1 MRGDDL
7 PSMSDLDDE
16 QLLGLAAGRDV
27 ASGRLRAAQA
37 ELYRRHVRYLYGAL
51 KRREGMLSRTV
62 GLAVEDLVQETFQR
76 AFQYG
81 ASYKALPQA
90 DPARA
95 RLRTRAWL
103 GRIAQNLIIDALSR
117 STEISAS
124 PMLEELGVDEQDEP
138 PPPSSPELRAV
149 RSALEELSEREQ
161 DVLRVTLLYQRVDS
175 AHQRLPNEVSAEL
188 AKRWETTNEN
198 IRAIRSRAMKKLMS
212 HIDAARR
219 AAGTP

>member
-16 QLLGLAAGRDV
+16 QLLALAAGRDV

-51 KRREGMLSRTV
+51 KKREGMLSRTV

-90 DPARA
+90 DAERA

-124 PMLEELGVDEQDEP
+124 PMLEEVGVDEADE

-149 RSALEELSEREQ
+149 RCSLEELSEREQ
-161 DVLRVTLLYQRVDS
+161 DVLRVTLLYQRVGT

-188 AKRWETTNEN
+188 ARRWDTTNEN

>member
-16 QLLGLAAGRDV
+16 QLLALAAGRDV

-51 KRREGMLSRTV
+51 KKREGMLSRTV

-90 DPARA
+90 DAERA

-124 PMLEELGVDEQDEP
+124 PMLEEVGVDEADE

-149 RSALEELSEREQ
+149 RCALEELSEREQ
-161 DVLRVTLLYQRVDS
+161 DVLRVTLLYQRVGT

-188 AKRWETTNEN
+188 ARRWGTTNEN